1 MQRRSL
7 EADFIRRLFVSI
19 FIVYLL
25 GEFGVVLAL
34 LIFLPLIVRIIEE
47 SASPTRAPVTR
58 ASSKRQDLRKVL
70 REGFIFEAP
79 PELNEGVEALL
90 RVGMRNV
97 SSRPLAVTIRLDEL
111 GEYGK
116 VSPGRIDL
124 SLAPGEVKSTF
135 VRFIPRK
142 VGEIKARA
150 GLKSGIYLV
159 RVPLTLRVKSL
170 PREESEPLPSGPGGL
185 EKLLSRYVSVEPI
198 GSGGFATVYR
208 AVKPDGSTVA
218 LKVPHSLSEGVGRQ
232 FLHEVAVWSGLR
244 HRNIVRLYEANIV
257 PVPYIEM
264 EYCEGSLGGIKKPLS
279 PERVAEIAFNVCE
292 GLKYAHERGVIHRDI
307 KPSNIL
313 LKDGTPKISDW
324 GLSKVLTESRT
335 TTATFTPLYAAPE
348 QISKRFGRTDERT
361 DVWQLGVLMYELATG
376 KVPFD
381 GEDFIEVAEKITM
394 EDPVPPSELNPDARP
409 LEPVIMRCLAKR
421 KEERYQSVAELQ
433 RDLAEIL
440 GGKYRRELE
449 RSTDLSRSAY
459 YAGQLLL
466 LHLKLGD
473 AKEALKYA
481 LSLRRYAR
489 GKVREEL
496 DGLIESLEARVEEGL
511 PVPEHLIAKG
521 EIIVH
526 RISMP

>member
-1 MQRRSL
+1 MY
-7 EADFIRRLFVSI
+7 F
-19 FIVYLL
+19 L
-25 GEFGVVLAL
+25 GKFGLVLAL
-34 LIFLPLIVRIIEE
+34 FIFLPTIIRLLEGG
-47 SASPTRAPVTR
+47 TAPKRPPAVKMPPR
-58 ASSKRQDLRKVL
+58 RQDIRRVL

-90 RVGMRNV
+90 RIGMRNV
-97 SSRPLAVTIRLDEL
+97 SSRPLTVTIRLDEL
-111 GEYGK
+111 AEYGK
-116 VSPGRIDL
+116 ASPGRIDL

-159 RVPLTLRVKSL
+159 RVPLTLRVKPL
-170 PREESEPLPSGPGGL
+170 PRGEPEPLPSGPGGL
-185 EKLLSRYVSVEPI
+185 EKLLSMYSSVEPI
-198 GSGGFATVYR
+198 GSGGFAIVYR
-208 AVKPDGSTVA
+208 AVKPDGSVVA
-218 LKVPHSLSEGVGRQ
+218 LKVPHSLSEGAGRQ

-244 HRNIVRLYEANIV
+244 HRNIVQLYEANIV

-264 EYCEGSLGGIKKPLS
+264 EYCEGSLGNIKKPLS
-279 PERVAEIAFNVCE
+279 PERVAEIAFDVCE

-307 KPSNIL
+307 KPSNVL

-324 GLSKVLTESRT
+324 GLSKILTESRT

-361 DVWQLGVLMYELATG
+361 DIWQLGVLMYELATG
-376 KVPFD
+376 RVPFD
-381 GEDFIEVAEKITM
+381 GEDFVEVAGKITM
-394 EDPVPPSELNPDARP
+394 ENPVPPSELNPDAKP
-409 LEPVIMRCLAKR
+409 LEPIIMRCLAKR

-449 RSTDLSRSAY
+449 RSTDFSRSAY

-466 LHLKLGD
+466 LHLRLGD
-473 AKEALKYA
+473 AKEVLKYA

-489 GKVREEL
+489 GKAREEL
-496 DGLIESLEARVEEGL
+496 EGLIKGLEARVEEGL
-511 PVPEHLIAKG
+511 PVPG
-521 EIIVH
+521 EIVERAEVVVH
-526 RISMP
+526 AINGI